1 MATEN
6 MRAKFTLLMCALLMP
21 GLAVTQANAQAGY
34 AVSRSITTAAQYG
47 KNQVMGDIR
56 LDYEEAGG
64 NIDAGDTITVTFGS
78 LSISSTGTLTS
89 SLRCGGAFATS
100 GTTCQA
106 DITAE
111 AANDEKTGLGT
122 VTIDLSGLAAA
133 DKVNTSYVNLS
144 GVRTDVSRL
153 AAGDDIMATI
163 STSAPSGL
171 IPVGQ
176 SARKSIG
183 AVVATVKAGLE
194 VGISKASRLICN
206 LDATEDLNDPPTPGD
221 PSDDTPVG
229 GVAAI
234 TVTEGFASAWEEVL
248 GGTRIT
254 IETNNLPG
262 GVQLRWPA
270 EVEFLDPEDPKTDV
284 WSKLTLE
291 TTKAQAGHADED
303 DENDGSEVVYAYT
316 IEAAGTPTGDDSKA
330 KGVADSFKLEPTVT
344 VDESKV
350 GTGGVADIRAWLS
363 PQPAD
368 KDADIN
374 TLLSYLKKPVTDPE
388 ATDPDGRILNFAEC
402 VTYLLFPYLNCGA
415 HPAWTTRI
423 DIANTSSDDG
433 VFGVSGGAVEQSGS
447 VVLHAFPRSIPTA
460 DGASGRVPEAKVM
473 EVASNLAA
481 GDTVS
486 FTCSQGMLARLEGYA
501 IARAG
506 FRHAHGVAVILI
518 NFMEGAS
525 VDVAFS
531 YLALVIP
538 DPEFGG
544 QRAASL
550 GQ

>member
-1 MATEN
+1 
-6 MRAKFTLLMCALLMP
+6 
-21 GLAVTQANAQAGY
+21 
-34 AVSRSITTAAQYG
+34 
-47 KNQVMGDIR
+47 MGDIR

-206 LDATEDLNDPPTPGD
+206 LDATEDLNDPPTPAD

-234 TVTEGFASAWEEVL
+234 T
-248 GGTRIT
+248 
-254 IETNNLPG
+254 
-262 GVQLRWPA
+262 
-270 EVEFLDPEDPKTDV
+270 
-284 WSKLTLE
+284 
-291 TTKAQAGHADED
+291 AD
-303 DENDGSEVVYAYT
+303 
-316 IEAAGTPTGDDSKA
+316 
-330 KGVADSFKLEPTVT
+330 
-344 VDESKV
+344 
-350 GTGGVADIRAWLS
+350 
-363 PQPAD
+363 
-368 KDADIN
+368 
-374 TLLSYLKKPVTDPE
+374 
-388 ATDPDGRILNFAEC
+388 
-402 VTYLLFPYLNCGA
+402 
-415 HPAWTTRI
+415 
-423 DIANTSSDDG
+423 
-433 VFGVSGGAVEQSGS
+433 
-447 VVLHAFPRSIPTA
+447 
-460 DGASGRVPEAKVM
+460 
-473 EVASNLAA
+473 
-481 GDTVS
+481 
-486 FTCSQGMLARLEGYA
+486 
-501 IARAG
+501 
-506 FRHAHGVAVILI
+506 
-518 NFMEGAS
+518 
-525 VDVAFS
+525 
-531 YLALVIP
+531 
-538 DPEFGG
+538 
-544 QRAASL
+544 
-550 GQ
+550 